1 LLLPQGSCKQ
11 ITLPAKKQIASDCA
25 TTVAEVL
32 LPRYRQSESRSLQL
46 QISGSSGLPE
56 TNQKKRN
63 KTPQYAKSTYSKEQ
77 VSNTFPIWNKGLQ
90 T

>member
-25 TTVAEVL
+25 TVAEVL